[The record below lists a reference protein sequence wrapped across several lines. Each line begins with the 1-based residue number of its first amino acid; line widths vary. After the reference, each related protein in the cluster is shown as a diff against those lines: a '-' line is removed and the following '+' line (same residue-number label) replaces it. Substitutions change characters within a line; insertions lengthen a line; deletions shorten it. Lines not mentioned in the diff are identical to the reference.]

1 MVLQILLPSSSRCL
15 RTFSVSF
22 SFFQPVTELTVTRKN
37 HITNAEIL
45 DAKRPIM
52 SPYVPEIQRT
62 RAISVLMEARKISCT
77 GRPKER
83 KFWMA
88 KAAAA
93 LPVRGSMWIL
103 QMTVMMVARADC
115 ATARTIRPW
124 YL

>member
-1 MVLQILLPSSSRCL
+1 MK
-15 RTFSVSF
+15 RTHHT
-22 SFFQPVTELTVTRKN
+22 PRPEAT
-37 HITNAEIL
+37 
-45 DAKRPIM
+45 DAKKPAV
-52 SPYVPEIQRT
+52 SPYVPKIQMT
-62 RAISVLMEARKISCT
+62 RAMIVLKKARKISCT